1 MGRSRGKLSVPQR
14 DVEQGAV
21 AKGMGE
27 GRATG
32 QMQHRNSKW
41 DRNLAQVSKAPSL
54 DSLSVDSSQMKSCT

>member
-1 MGRSRGKLSVPQR
+1 MGRSRSKLSVPQR

-32 QMQHRNSKW
+32 QIQHRNSKW
-41 DRNLAQVSKAPSL
+41 GRSLAQASITPSL
-54 DSLSVDSSQMKSCT
+54 DSLCSQ